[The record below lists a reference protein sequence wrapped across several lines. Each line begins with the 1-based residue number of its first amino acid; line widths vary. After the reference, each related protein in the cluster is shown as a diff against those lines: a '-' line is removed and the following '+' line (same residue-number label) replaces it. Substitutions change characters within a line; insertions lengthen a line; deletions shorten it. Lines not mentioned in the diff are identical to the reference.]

1 MEEHDSTIGI
11 QNISSFDILFGTP
24 MTWVGA
30 GNGILVRKVGLQLL
44 LILNDY

>member
-24 MTWVGA
+24 MTWAGG
-30 GNGILVRKVGLQLL
+30 GNGILVRKVGLQWL
-44 LILNDY
+44 